1 MDAAGVA
8 RRAAGYEQAWRSAGT
23 SQLASLFTE
32 DATYRQGPYAEPVT
46 GLAAIARMW
55 EAERDGPAEVFRMT
69 SEIVAVDG
77 AVAVV
82 RAEVSYGE
90 PALQEWRD
98 LWVIRFAADGRCA
111 AFEEWPFSPRAGGSQ
126 PGTDYRE

>member
-8 RRAAGYEQAWRSAGT
+8 GWVAGYQQAWRSPGT
-23 SQLASLFTE
+23 GQLAMLFTE
-32 DATYRQGPYAEPVT
+32 DATYSQEPYAEPVT
-46 GLAAIARMW
+46 GLAAISRMW

-77 AVAVV
+77 VVAVV
-82 RAEVSYGE
+82 RVEVGYGE
-90 PALQEWRD
+90 PAGEEWRD

-111 AFEEWPFSPRAGGSQ
+111 AFEEWPFSPRTRGPQ
-126 PGTDYRE
+126 PQL

>member
-8 RRAAGYEQAWRSAGT
+8 RWVAGYEQAWRSPGT

-32 DATYRQGPYAEPVT
+32 DATYRQEPYAEPVT

-90 PALQEWRD
+90 PTLQKWRD

-111 AFEEWPFSPRAGGSQ
+111 AFEEWPFSPRPGRPQ
-126 PGTDYRE
+126 PRD